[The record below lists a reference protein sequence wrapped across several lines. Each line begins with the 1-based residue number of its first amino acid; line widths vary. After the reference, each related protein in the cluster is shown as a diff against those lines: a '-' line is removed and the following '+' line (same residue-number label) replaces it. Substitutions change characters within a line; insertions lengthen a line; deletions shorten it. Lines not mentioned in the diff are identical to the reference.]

1 MRTILG
7 ISGISV
13 LLVYSCLPAQAA
25 CNYWQCLG
33 QCALPGAGVVACSPR
48 VAYCSTHCDGRSGR
62 SRNSFG
68 AIAYSPSSGSY
79 GYSDRYPD
87 REQAESRANKEC
99 GRNDCVAATWFFG
112 HCGALATSSNGAWG
126 SDQDTSEQ
134 KAQSLAQARCT
145 SQGGTNCVI
154 LVSHCS
160 P

>member
-1 MRTILG
+1 MRLG
-7 ISGISV
+7 KEIQA
-13 LLVYSCLPAQAA
+13 LL
-25 CNYWQCLG
+25 
-33 QCALPGAGVVACSPR
+33 
-48 VAYCSTHCDGRSGR
+48 R
-62 SRNSFG
+62 SRLTARCG
-68 AIAYSPSSGSY
+68 LKAAY

-99 GRNDCVAATWFFG
+99 GRNDCVTATWFFG